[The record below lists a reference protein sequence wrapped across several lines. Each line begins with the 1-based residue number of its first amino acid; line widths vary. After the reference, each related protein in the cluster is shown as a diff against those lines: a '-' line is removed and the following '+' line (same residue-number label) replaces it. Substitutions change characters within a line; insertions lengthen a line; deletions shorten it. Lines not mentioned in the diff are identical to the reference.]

1 VVSETAD
8 QKEHYSMN
16 AKEEFFEKAR
26 EILGAKGLINAS
38 EAAKFLSDI
47 TGTGL
52 TCLFVA
58 QVLPS

>member
-1 VVSETAD
+1 
-8 QKEHYSMN
+8 MN